1 MLHKLFIPIFRY
13 NNKRV
18 AILGNIRRKIKKQYH
33 FMQEST
39 DKFKNE
45 ELILRDYLAI
55 ERTKLANV
63 RTLFSYIRTSLYL
76 LTAGIGIF
84 QIESISR
91 LDGLAWVCV
100 ATGVILFFLGFIRY
114 FQMGKQLKG
123 YVKQSHCDL
132 DTWLQCIT
140 SHEISPS
147 LLLHHEAFKEIIPI
161 TISNCNLV
169 RFDKYIIVIKRID
182 MGCIDYIRL
191 IDP

>member
-55 ERTKLANV
+55 
-63 RTLFSYIRTSLYL
+63 
-76 LTAGIGIF
+76 
-84 QIESISR
+84 
-91 LDGLAWVCV
+91 AWVCV
-100 ATGVILFFLGFIRY
+100 ATGVILFILGFIRY

-123 YVKQSHCDL
+123 YVKQSHCD
-132 DTWLQCIT
+132 
-140 SHEISPS
+140 
-147 LLLHHEAFKEIIPI
+147 
-161 TISNCNLV
+161 
-169 RFDKYIIVIKRID
+169 
-182 MGCIDYIRL
+182 
-191 IDP
+191 